1 MASDHK
7 TLARC
12 SDAHLMDVQ
21 IRGLDNMGVSICTNM
36 LIYCSI
42 FRVFN

>member
-21 IRGLDNMGVSICTNM
+21 IRGLDNMGVSICA
-36 LIYCSI
+36 LSEWAKELS
-42 FRVFN
+42 RHP